1 MAIFG
6 MGLTMA
12 AVFIGFGLLIGT
24 LFGFF
29 GMGGS
34 FLVTPALLVM
44 GYPSTVAVGSGL
56 AFVFG
61 TSVIGALRHRD
72 HGQVDY
78 KLAGIMTVAMT
89 LGIEGGKS
97 VVFFLEATG
106 MADLIINVAY
116 VGLLAG
122 VGLLTLRDA
131 WSDSGD
137 DTSSDLADRVQAI
150 RIPPMVTLRGG
161 VRVSAAI
168 IFAVGLAIGVLSGFL
183 GVGGGFLL
191 MPAMMY
197 GLGVPAAI
205 AVGTDILQI
214 TISGAFGAFTY
225 AQSGAVALPVVGFL
239 LLGSALGA
247 RIGAGVTKLVDEDEI
262 KGYFAAMLL
271 AGSIAVASNKLGNV
285 YGIELLNTVSTVLIF
300 GAALLVSSAVVIA
313 AVCRL
318 RGDRPGHGVNS
329 LHRRCAQ
336 YCVRHTTTFES
347 VSR

>member
-1 MAIFG
+1 
-6 MGLTMA
+6 MGLLMA
-12 AVFIGFGLLIGT
+12 AAFVGFGLLIGT

-34 FLVTPALLVM
+34 FLVTPALLVL

-78 KLAGIMTVAMT
+78 KLAAIMTVAMT

-106 MADLIINVAY
+106 AADLVINVAY
-116 VGLLAG
+116 VGLLALVG
-122 VGLLTLRDA
+122 VFTLRDA
-131 WSDSGD
+131 RSRDEGGAAGN
-137 DTSSDLADRVQAI
+137 DLAERVQRI
-150 RIPPMVTLRGG
+150 EIPPMVTFRGD
-161 VRVSAAI
+161 VRVSGTI
-168 IFAVGLAIGVLSGFL
+168 VFAVGLAIGVLSGFL

-197 GLGVPAAI
+197 GLGVPAAV

-214 TISGAFGAFTY
+214 TVSGAFGAFTY
-225 AQSGAVALPVVGFL
+225 AKSGSVALPVVGFL
-239 LLGSALGA
+239 LVGSALGA
-247 RIGAGVTKLVDEDEI
+247 RIGAGATNLVDEDEI

-271 AGSIAVASNKLGNV
+271 AGSAAVAANKLGTV

-300 GAALLVSSAVVIA
+300 GAAFLVSGAVVLA

-318 RGDRPGHGVNS
+318 RGDESGTWCR
-329 LHRRCAQ
+329 L
-336 YCVRHTTTFES
+336 TTS
-347 VSR
+347 

>member
-1 MAIFG
+1 MTVELLG
-6 MGLTMA
+6 LGLTMV
-12 AVFIGFGLLIGT
+12 AVFVGFGLLIGT

-34 FLVTPALLVM
+34 FLVTPALLVL

-61 TSVIGALRHRD
+61 TSVIGALKHRD

-78 KLAGIMTVAMT
+78 KLAAIMTVAMT
-89 LGIEGGKS
+89 AGIELGKR
-97 VVFFLEATG
+97 VVFLLEATG
-106 MADLIINVAY
+106 LADLVINAAY
-116 VGLLAG
+116 VGLLAI
-122 VGLLTLRDA
+122 VGLFTLRDA
-131 WSDSGD
+131 WGD
-137 DTSSDLADRVQAI
+137 DGEGADLSDRVQSLE
-150 RIPPMVTLRGG
+150 IPPMVHLRGG
-161 VRVSAAI
+161 VRVSAPI
-168 IFAVGLAIGVLSGFL
+168 VVAVGLAIGVLSGFL

-225 AQSGAVALPVVGFL
+225 AQSGSVALPVVGFL

-247 RIGAGVTKLVDEDEI
+247 RVGAGATNLVDEGEI

-271 AGSIAVASNKLGNV
+271 AGSVAVAANKLGTV
-285 YGIELLNTVSTVLIF
+285 YGIEALNALSTVLIF
-300 GAALLVSSAVVIA
+300 GAAFLVSGAVVLA

-318 RGDRPGHGVNS
+318 RGQTNGTLCR
-329 LHRRCAQ
+329 L
-336 YCVRHTTTFES
+336 TTS
-347 VSR
+347 

>member
-6 MGLTMA
+6 MSLVML
-12 AVFIGFGLLIGT
+12 AVFVGFGLLIGT

-78 KLAGIMTVAMT
+78 KLAVIMTIAMT

-106 MADLIINVAY
+106 LADLIINVAY
-116 VGLLAG
+116 VGLLAA

-131 WSDSGD
+131 WTDDEDTEASG
-137 DTSSDLADRVQAI
+137 DLADRVQSI
-150 RIPPMVTLRGG
+150 HIPPMVTLRGG
-161 VRVSAAI
+161 IRVSGTL
-168 IFAVGLAIGVLSGFL
+168 IFAVGLVIGILSGFL

-225 AQSGAVALPVVGFL
+225 AQSGSVAVPVVVFL
-239 LLGSALGA
+239 LVGSALGA
-247 RIGAGVTKLVDEDEI
+247 RIGAWATNLVDEDEI

-271 AGSIAVASNKLGNV
+271 AGSVAVASNKLGTV
-285 YGIELLNTVSTVLIF
+285 YGIDQLNTVSTVLIF
-300 GAALLVSSAVVIA
+300 GAALLVSSAVVLA

-318 RGDRPGHGVNS
+318 RNDETGTLCR
-329 LHRRCAQ
+329 L
-336 YCVRHTTTFES
+336 TTS
-347 VSR
+347 

>member
-1 MAIFG
+1 MSLLLVGGF
-6 MGLTMA
+6 
-12 AVFIGFGLLIGT
+12 VGFGLLIGI

-78 KLAGIMTVAMT
+78 KLALIMTVAMT
-89 LGIEGGKS
+89 IGIESGKG
-97 VVFFLEATG
+97 VVVSLDATG
-106 MADLIINVAY
+106 QADLIISIAY
-116 VGLLAG
+116 VALLTI
-122 VGLLTLRDA
+122 VGLFTLRDA
-131 WSDSGD
+131 QRT
-137 DTSSDLADRVQAI
+137 DTDTDGTERSLADRVQSLH
-150 RIPPMVTLRGG
+150 IPPMVTLRGG
-161 VRVSAAI
+161 VRVSGSI
-168 IFAVGLAIGVLSGFL
+168 VFALGLVIGMLSGFL

-197 GLGVPAAI
+197 GLGVPAGI

-214 TISGAFGAFTY
+214 TISGAFGAFRY
-225 AQSGAVALPVVGFL
+225 AQLGAVDLPVVGAL
-239 LLGSALGA
+239 LAGSALGA
-247 RIGAGVTKLVDEDEI
+247 RVGAGATKLVEEDAI

-271 AGSIAVASNKLGNV
+271 AGSVAVAAKELGNA
-285 YGIELLNTVSTVLIF
+285 YGIELLNTASIVLIF
-300 GAALLVSSAVVIA
+300 GAAILVSGAVVLA

-318 RGDRPGHGVNS
+318 RGDRTGTWCR
-329 LHRRCAQ
+329 L
-336 YCVRHTTTFES
+336 TTP
-347 VSR
+347 

>member
-1 MAIFG
+1 MAILG
-6 MGLTMA
+6 LSLTMV
-12 AVFIGFGLLIGT
+12 AVFVGFGLLIGT

-78 KLAGIMTVAMT
+78 KLAAIMTVAMT
-89 LGIEGGKS
+89 IGIEGGKS

-116 VGLLAG
+116 VGLLAA

-131 WSDSGD
+131 WSDD
-137 DTSSDLADRVQAI
+137 DDTETSSDLADRVQSI
-150 RIPPMVTLRGG
+150 HIPPMVTLRGG
-161 VRVSAAI
+161 VRVSGTI
-168 IFAVGLAIGVLSGFL
+168 IFAVGLVIGVLSGFL

-225 AQSGAVALPVVGFL
+225 AQSGSVALPVVAFL
-239 LLGSALGA
+239 LVGSALGA
-247 RIGAGVTKLVDEDEI
+247 RVGAGATNLVDEDEI

-271 AGSIAVASNKLGNV
+271 AGSLAVASNKLGTV
-285 YGIELLNTVSTVLIF
+285 YGIDLLNTLSTVLIF
-300 GAALLVSSAVVIA
+300 GAALLVSGAVVLA

-318 RGDRPGHGVNS
+318 RNDRTGTWCR
-329 LHRRCAQ
+329 L
-336 YCVRHTTTFES
+336 TTS
-347 VSR
+347 

>member
-1 MAIFG
+1 MSLLLVVLF
-6 MGLTMA
+6 
-12 AVFIGFGLLIGT
+12 VGFGLLIGI

-78 KLAGIMTVAMT
+78 KLAVIMTVAMT
-89 LGIEGGKS
+89 IGIEAGKR
-97 VVFFLEATG
+97 VVFFLDSTG
-106 MADLIINVAY
+106 MADLIISVAY
-116 VGLLAG
+116 VGLLAAVG
-122 VGLLTLRDA
+122 VFTLHDA
-131 WSDSGD
+131 RQSDEAQ
-137 DTSSDLADRVQAI
+137 SDGRTLADRVQSLE
-150 RIPPMVTLRGG
+150 IPPMVTLRGD
-161 VRVSAAI
+161 VRVSASI
-168 IFAVGLAIGVLSGFL
+168 IFAIGLVIGVLSGFL

-214 TISGAFGAFTY
+214 TISGAFGAFRY
-225 AQSGAVALPVVGFL
+225 AQLGAVSLPVVAAL
-239 LLGSALGA
+239 LAGSALGA
-247 RIGAGVTKLVDEDEI
+247 RIGAGATKLVDEDAI

-271 AGSIAVASNKLGNV
+271 AGSVAVASKELGSA
-285 YGIELLNTVSTVLIF
+285 YGLEVLNTVSIVLIF
-300 GAALLVSSAVVIA
+300 GAAILVSGAVVLA

-318 RGDRPGHGVNS
+318 RGNKSGTWCR
-329 LHRRCAQ
+329 L
-336 YCVRHTTTFES
+336 TTS
-347 VSR
+347 